1 MDQQPRK
8 ELTIVQLMS
17 LIALL
22 GIGLTIAAWLW
33 PAPGDGDQSNAA
45 VEQNGGI
52 AESQ

>member
-1 MDQQPRK
+1 MGQQPRK

-33 PAPGDGDQSNAA
+33 PAPGGEQSNAA
-45 VEQNGGI
+45 VEQNSGI